1 MFSTKGE
8 EGEVRGGLVNV
19 AWAWIRMGSRHVA
32 SVFHKVLV
40 ARTGKERRGEE
51 IGKMGKSEEEG
62 RGFAFHSRMEMGVAG
77 VGVRVIKKKVW
88 RMSTDRRERYGDQL
102 RYLLVVKKW
111 HAIRKI

>member
-1 MFSTKGE
+1 
-8 EGEVRGGLVNV
+8 
-19 AWAWIRMGSRHVA
+19 MGSGASRHVA